1 MAMSPF
7 GFRKESEDMES
18 EMVKME
24 SRGKLGNDE
33 KVKFVG
39 PSKNVR
45 WREKACVSRDI
56 CKLHKNHY
64 FPHFLILYHFT
75 LSTKQ
80 ALYLALKYV
89 NCLLLIGLDSF

>member
-1 MAMSPF
+1 
-7 GFRKESEDMES
+7 MES
-18 EMVKME
+18 ERVKME

-56 CKLHKNHY
+56 CTQKPL
-64 FPHFLILYHFT
+64 LST
-75 LSTKQ
+75 LSNS
-80 ALYLALKYV
+80 LSLS
-89 NCLLLIGLDSF
+89 IGNQTSH